1 MKHDGAAIRV
11 AFVAPT
17 LVFLVVLNLFP
28 LVYNVILSFTDA
40 QLSSLDYGFVGTRNY
55 SAVLGELASP
65 RFQQAL
71 RTTGVFVA
79 CAVSIELVLGFVLAL
94 ALRDSFRG
102 RSVILSA
109 LLIPMMLSPAVMG
122 LFWNLI
128 LSAHNGV
135 LDQALQGLGLP
146 GPHWLTDPP
155 WKLPAVILVDVW
167 MWTPFMML
175 IALAGLNAIP
185 PYIYEAAEIDRASP
199 WAVFQRITLPM
210 TAPLL
215 GLAVLLRCTDALK
228 QFDLVM
234 ALTGPNDAATQTV
247 SALLYQVTFGSQKV
261 GLGSAYACVVLVV
274 VIALAS
280 VFTRYLDW
288 LAQKQGRTGQIT
300 P

>member
-1 MKHDGAAIRV
+1 VKHDAAAIRI

-17 LVFLVVLNLFP
+17 LVFLIVIDLFP
-28 LVYNVILSFTDA
+28 LLYNVFLSFTNA
-40 QLSSLDYGFVGTRNY
+40 QLSSAAYDFVGTRNY

-65 RFQQAL
+65 RFQDAL
-71 RTTGVFVA
+71 RTTGAFVV
-79 CAVSIELVLGFVLAL
+79 CAVAIELLLGFVLAL

-102 RSVILSA
+102 RSAVLSL

-135 LDQALQGLGLP
+135 LNQALEVLGIS
-146 GPHWLTDPP
+146 GPHWLTDPH

-185 PYIYEAAEIDRASP
+185 GYIYEAAEIDRAST
-199 WAVFQRITLPM
+199 WAVFRRITLPM

-234 ALTGPNDAATQTV
+234 ALTGPNDASTQTV
-247 SALLYQVTFGSQKV
+247 SALLYQVTFAGQKV
-261 GLGSAYACVVLVV
+261 GLGGAYACVVLVV

-288 LAQKQGRTGQIT
+288 LAGKQGRSGQVAT
-300 P
+300 

>member
-1 MKHDGAAIRV
+1 MKHDAAAIRI

-17 LVFLVVLNLFP
+17 LVFLIVLDLFP

-40 QLSSLDYGFVGTRNY
+40 QLSRAGYDFVGTRNY
-55 SAVLGELASP
+55 GAVVGELASP
-65 RFQQAL
+65 RFQDAL
-71 RTTGVFVA
+71 RTTGVFVV
-79 CAVSIELVLGFVLAL
+79 CAVSIELLLGFVLAL

-102 RSVILSA
+102 RSVVLSL

-128 LSAHNGV
+128 LSAHNG
-135 LDQALQGLGLP
+135 ALNQTLEGLGLA
-146 GPHWLTDPP
+146 GPHWLTDPH
-155 WKLPAVILVDVW
+155 WKLAAVILVDVW

-185 PYIYEAAEIDRASP
+185 GYIYEAAEIDRAST
-199 WAVFQRITLPM
+199 WGVFRRITLPM

-234 ALTGPNDAATQTV
+234 ALTGPNDASTQTV
-247 SALLYQVTFGSQKV
+247 SALLYQVTFASQKV

-288 LAQKQGRTGQIT
+288 LARTQGRAGQVAT
-300 P
+300 